1 MSDMDNPWLAWAMTQ
16 ESQMTVSGTLNTGNE
31 YRNIW
36 VYAELQGGFIA
47 AETRQVFNKARE
59 LGDLLGARVQ
69 AVLFGGAEPQTK
81 DLVAYGADTVLWAK
95 HDLLETQELST
106 LTKALGQLVETYKPE
121 IMLFGGTRL
130 AEDLAPRVAA
140 RLATGYIAD
149 AIDLELD
156 DAERLLRVTR
166 STFGGK
172 IQTVSVIA
180 ERKPQV
186 ALVRAGAFREADFDR
201 FRGGEVAE
209 VDVELTASDAL
220 ARLVETRPA
229 EGVNL
234 ENARIVVCGG
244 KGVGKEHWH
253 LVEQLAEVLG
263 GEVAGTK
270 GAVAAGCVDA
280 SRQVGLAGKKVKPDL
295 YVGVGLSGSLDH
307 QDGMAGAR
315 TIVAVNKDREA
326 PIMAL
331 ADYALVGDLQEIVP
345 TWIKSLRE
353 RQGKRELA
361 AVRSADAR

>member
-1 MSDMDNPWLAWAMTQ
+1 MSNSDMDNPWLAWAMTQ

-36 VYAELQGGFIA
+36 VYAELQGGFVSS
-47 AETRQVFNKARE
+47 ETRQVFNKARE
-59 LGDLLGARVQ
+59 IGDLLGARVQ
-69 AVLFGGAEPQTK
+69 AVLFGGEESLAK
-81 DLVAYGADTVLWAK
+81 DLVAYGADTVLWAS
-95 HDLLETQELST
+95 HPLLEGAPLELA
-106 LTKALGQLVETYKPE
+106 TKALGELVSTYKPE
-121 IMLFGGTRL
+121 ILLFGGTRL
-130 AEDLAPRVAA
+130 AEDLAPQVAA
-140 RLATGYIAD
+140 RLGTGYIAD

-172 IQTVSVIA
+172 IQTVAVIS

-186 ALVRAGAFREADFDR
+186 ALVRGGSFREADYDR
-201 FRGGEVAE
+201 FRAGEVAK
-209 VDVELTASDAL
+209 VDVTLSEADVR
-220 ARLVETRPA
+220 ARILESRPS

-244 KGVGKEHWH
+244 KGVGKENWA
-253 LVEQLAEVLG
+253 LVEQLAEALG

-307 QDGMAGAR
+307 QGGMAGAR
-315 TIVAVNKDREA
+315 TIVAVNTDRES
-326 PIMAL
+326 PLMAL
-331 ADYALVGDLQEIVP
+331 ADYALVGDLKDVLP
-345 TWIKSLRE
+345 SWIKSLRE
-353 RQGKRELA
+353 RQGKREA
-361 AVRSADAR
+361 AATR

>member
-1 MSDMDNPWLAWAMTQ
+1 MDNPWLAWAMTQ

-47 AETRQVFNKARE
+47 SETRQVFNKARE

-69 AVLFGGAEPQTK
+69 SVLFGGEESHAK
-81 DLVAYGADTVLWAK
+81 DLIAYGADTVLWAQ
-95 HDLLETQELST
+95 HPLLGGQGLELA
-106 LTKALGQLVETYKPE
+106 TKALGQLVATYKPE
-121 IMLFGGTRL
+121 ILLFGGSRL
-130 AEDLAPRVAA
+130 AEDLAPQLAA
-140 RLATGYIAD
+140 RLETGFIAD

-172 IQTVSVIA
+172 LQTVSVIA

-186 ALVRAGAFREADFDR
+186 ALVRGGSFREADFDR
-201 FRGGEVAE
+201 SRAGEIVK
-209 VDVELTASDAL
+209 VDLDLNEADVR
-220 ARLVETRPA
+220 ARVLESRPR

-244 KGVGKEHWH
+244 KGVGKENWA
-253 LVEQLAEVLG
+253 LVEQLAEALG

-307 QDGMAGAR
+307 QGGMAGAR
-315 TIVAVNKDREA
+315 TIVAVNTDREA
-326 PIMAL
+326 PLMAL
-331 ADYALVGDLQEIVP
+331 ADYALVGDLKDILPGWVK
-345 TWIKSLRE
+345 TLRE
-353 RQGKRELA
+353 RQGKRETA
-361 AVRSADAR
+361 ATR

>member
-36 VYAELQGGFIA
+36 VFAELQGSFVA
-47 AETRQVFNKARE
+47 SETRQVFNKARE

-69 AVLFGGAEPQTK
+69 AVLLGGEESHAK
-81 DLVAYGADTVLWAK
+81 DLVAYGADTVLWAQ
-95 HDLLETQELST
+95 HALLAEPALEVV
-106 LTKALGQLVETYKPE
+106 TKALGALVETYKPE
-121 IMLFGGTRL
+121 ILLFGGTRL

-186 ALVRAGAFREADFDR
+186 ALVRGGAFREADYDR
-201 FRGGEVAE
+201 FRAGEIAK
-209 VDVELTASDAL
+209 VDLDLSEGDLRV
-220 ARLVETRPA
+220 RLLETRPS

-234 ENARIVVCGG
+234 SNAPIVVCGG
-244 KGVGKEHWH
+244 KGVGKENWH
-253 LVEQLAEVLG
+253 LVEQLAEALG
-263 GEVAGTK
+263 GVVAATK
-270 GAVAAGCVDA
+270 GAVAAGCIDG
-280 SRQVGLAGKKVKPDL
+280 SRQVGLSGKKIKPDL
-295 YVGVGLSGSLDH
+295 YVGVGVSGSLDH
-307 QDGMAGAR
+307 QDGIAGAR
-315 TIVAVNKDREA
+315 TIVAVNTDREA
-326 PIMAL
+326 PLLAL
-331 ADYALVGDLQEIVP
+331 ADYALVGDLKDVLP
-345 TWIKSLRE
+345 GWIKSLRE
-353 RQGKRELA
+353 RQGKREPA
-361 AVRSADAR
+361 TAR